1 MAYQPSHRPAQS
13 VSSNNLVPPTATP
26 DQKRER
32 RMTSPNLG
40 NSGGRPPSPLR
51 NGFVPSS
58 STGIDPNSFDDDDDE
73 EEDDDDT
80 DERAG
85 IQRSPSPASSVS
97 QMAASFAQ
105 RMGDLVNGMATP
117 RSPSLPSD
125 AELEA
130 EAERERDRTRRE
142 AERIISREAAER
154 KMVEDR
160 VLAMME
166 NTRALPPPPS
176 RSQTMPNPNPP
187 SPAGSQKESW
197 WATAKN
203 KLTPT
208 KEKELTPAQ
217 QVIQDAKTRDKEI
230 KRLSKGKEKEWSSN
244 PNLQGS
250 YADSALNLNLPPTTP
265 TPQAPRRPAPGSPA
279 SPTPSRSNMAPNLS
293 PSPLRSKDAGSSS
306 PSREAPPLY
315 AQFNA
320 QGTLDVH
327 VTLLTIAKRFEKLEK
342 WTVGHVRALE
352 ERMSDVERWLVD
364 KEKEKEAASV
374 ISSTQQPASISDAA
388 NTEIKELREEIV
400 ELQGRITE
408 IGREMA
414 RLAVS
419 PGNLSSAKSM
429 QSTTPPTSSM
439 HEKLSSSTA
448 DIIDPDMPLAFTATP
463 HARTRVPSVTAR
475 HSTSPPMAAS
485 RVSAGTR
492 LPYPTGDYAAPEGA
506 FFSPPGSPP
515 SSATKS
521 RVVSVSNIPG
531 LPESAM
537 NGNRNSNTTATAST
551 NGNTPLPS
559 SSSSYSVQSFST
571 SSSISPAPSANRNSP
586 TPSPAPLSAKGSKQ
600 LPVPAHKSSAA
611 SLRQN
616 STSPTPRKRYTV
628 ALGGPI
634 VAPDDYE
641 EQQQPARAQSRNG
654 SRVNYTSSPGPLE
667 NEEDDDDDF
676 GDETIGKSKGSGV
689 LKASASAPDANNTV
703 STTKSLPSSPSNL
716 RTRAQSAYGLSSIA
730 AQSPNTMAALANT
743 NTTQPLR
750 PRVRSKSTDRLD
762 SAAKSFVDPL
772 VLRRQEAATKVA
784 MPKPVGKVPVG
795 QLVAFFDGER
805 K

>member
-1 MAYQPSHRPAQS
+1 MQ
-13 VSSNNLVPPTATP
+13 
-26 DQKRER
+26 
-32 RMTSPNLG
+32 G

-51 NGFVPSS
+51 NGFIPSS
-58 STGIDPNSFDDDDDE
+58 GTGIDPNAFDDDDDE
-73 EEDDDDT
+73 EEEEDDDET
-80 DERAG
+80 DERAH

-105 RMGDLVNGMATP
+105 RMGNLVNGMTAP

-142 AERIISREAAER
+142 AERILSREAAER
-154 KMVEDR
+154 KMVEER

-166 NTRALPPPPS
+166 STRGLSPPPS

-197 WATAKN
+197 WTAAKN

-208 KEKELTPAQ
+208 KELTPAQ
-217 QVIQDAKTRDKEI
+217 QVIQDVKIRDKEM

-244 PNLQGS
+244 PNLQGT
-250 YADSALNLNLPPTTP
+250 YAQADPAFNLNIPPTTP

-279 SPTPSRSNMAPNLS
+279 SPTPSRNMAPNLT
-293 PSPLRSKDAGSSS
+293 PSPLRSKEGGTSS

-364 KEKEKEAASV
+364 KEKEKESASV
-374 ISSTQQPASISDAA
+374 VSSVQQQGSSHSDVAT
-388 NTEIKELREEIV
+388 TEIRELREEIV
-400 ELQGRITE
+400 ELQGRIGE

-419 PGNLSSAKSM
+419 PGNLSSAKSV
-429 QSTTPPTSSM
+429 QSATPPTSSM
-439 HEKLSSSTA
+439 HEKLASSSA
-448 DIIDPDMPLAFTATP
+448 DIIDPDMPLAFSSTP
-463 HARTRVPSVTAR
+463 HGRTRVPSVTAR

-485 RVSAGTR
+485 KVSTGTR

-515 SSATKS
+515 SSVNKGRPMS
-521 RVVSVSNIPG
+521 MSNISG
-531 LPESAM
+531 LPTGTDHA
-537 NGNRNSNTTATAST
+537 T
-551 NGNTPLPS
+551 NGKNTSTSTTSTGNGTLPS
-559 SSSSYSVQSFST
+559 SSSSYSAQSFST
-571 SSSISPAPSANRNSP
+571 VSSISSVANANPTSP
-586 TPSPAPLSAKGSKQ
+586 TSSPAPATKESRQ
-600 LPVPAHKSSAA
+600 LPVPAQKASTS

-641 EQQQPARAQSRNG
+641 EQQQQPTRSQSRNG
-654 SRVNYTSSPGPLE
+654 SRANYTSSPGPFE
-667 NEEDDDDDF
+667 NDEDEDDI
-676 GDETIGKSKGSGV
+676 GEETIGKSKGSGLSAG
-689 LKASASAPDANNTV
+689 LKASASAPDNFL
-703 STTKSLPSSPSNL
+703 TKSLPSSPSNL
-716 RTRAQSAYGLSSIA
+716 RVRAQSAYGLSSIA
-730 AQSPNTMAALANT
+730 AQSPNTVAALANT

-762 SAAKSFVDPL
+762 AAAKSFVDPL
-772 VLRRQEAATKVA
+772 VLRRQEAATKVL
-784 MPKPVGKVPVG
+784 MPKPIGKVPVG
-795 QLVAFFDGER
+795 QLVAFFDGDR